1 MNQNRRRVMKQVIT
15 LAAAGAAGLPLVA
28 GAAAP
33 TVINYG
39 GSAWLGHYSAYI
51 AMKTGLMT
59 KHGIDLRWQAFST
72 SSARMAA
79 VMAGNV
85 DIAGTGVVSA
95 LALMAS
101 GARQFQLIATPN
113 NFGRAEGL
121 LVREGIKE
129 LADLKG
135 KKIGVTYASSAHV
148 LLLDVLSQAGI
159 NPDKDVAIIN
169 LPATELLT
177 AYKANQIDAA
187 AAWTPTFDRIRAL
200 PGTRLLFDD
209 SAFSLYK
216 SYKMSPGPDV
226 LLTRSS
232 FGKDNPAAVKAFM
245 QAIFEANAML
255 TQKPEESARILLE
268 LTSLSME
275 EQLGVIKQT
284 EWFTLADQKALM
296 SDPGNFIV
304 GLQKL
309 AEMLVKLKQVDSM
322 PQVRQWV
329 NTTYL

>member
-28 GAAAP
+28 SAAAP

-121 LVREGIKE
+121 LVRDGIKE

>member
-28 GAAAP
+28 SAAAP

>member
-1 MNQNRRRVMKQVIT
+1 MNETRRRIMKQAAT
-15 LAAAGAAGLPLVA
+15 LAAAGSMGLPILSRAAGA
-28 GAAAP
+28 
-33 TVINYG
+33 TVVNYG

-51 AMKTGLMT
+51 AMKTGMMA
-59 KHGIDLRWQAFST
+59 KQNIDLRWQAFST

-113 NFGRAEGL
+113 NFGKAEGL
-121 LVREGIKE
+121 LVRDGVNSIN
-129 LADLKG
+129 DLKG
-135 KKIGVTYASSAHV
+135 KKIGVTYASSSHV
-148 LLLDVLSQAGI
+148 LLLDILAQARI
-159 NPDKDVAIIN
+159 DPDKDVSVIN

-177 AYKANQIDAA
+177 AYRANQVDAA
-187 AAWTPTFDRIRAL
+187 VAWTPTFNRIRAL
-200 PGTRLLFDD
+200 PGTKVLLDD

-226 LLTRSS
+226 LLTRTS
-232 FGKDNPAAVKAFM
+232 FAKDNRDAVKGFLA
-245 QAIFEANAML
+245 AIFEANAFM
-255 TQKPEESARILLE
+255 TKKPEEAAKLLME
-268 LTSLSME
+268 LTSLTYE
-275 EQLGVIKQT
+275 EQLTTIKQT
-284 EWFTLADQKALM
+284 EWFSQADQQALM
-296 SDPGNFIV
+296 NNPGDFVV

-309 AEMLVKLKQVDSM
+309 SEMLLKLKQIDSV

-329 NTTYL
+329 NATYL

>member
-15 LAAAGAAGLPLVA
+15 LAAAGAAGFPLAA

-51 AMKTGLMT
+51 AMKTGLMA

-121 LVREGIKE
+121 LVRDGIKE

-200 PGTRLLFDD
+200 PGTRMLFDD

-232 FGKDNPAAVKAFM
+232 FGKDNPAAVKGFM

-255 TQKPEESARILLE
+255 TQKPEEAARVLLE

>member
-1 MNQNRRRVMKQVIT
+1 
-15 LAAAGAAGLPLVA
+15 
-28 GAAAP
+28 
-33 TVINYG
+33 
-39 GSAWLGHYSAYI
+39 
-51 AMKTGLMT
+51 
-59 KHGIDLRWQAFST
+59 
-72 SSARMAA
+72 MAA

-101 GARQFQLIATPN
+101 GAKQFQLIATPN

-121 LVREGIKE
+121 LARESIKSV
-129 LADLKG
+129 ADLKG

-159 NPDKDVAIIN
+159 NPDKDVSIIN

-187 AAWTPTFDRIRAL
+187 GAWTPTFDRIRAL
-200 PGTRLLFDD
+200 PGTRMLFDD
-209 SAFSLYK
+209 SSFSLYK

-226 LLTRSS
+226 LLTRTG
-232 FGKDNPAAVKAFM
+232 FGKENPAAVKAFM
-245 QAIFEANAML
+245 QAIFEANALL
-255 TQKPEESARILLE
+255 TQKPEEAAKILLE

-275 EQLGVIKQT
+275 EQLGVIRQT

-296 SDPGNFIV
+296 SDPGNFVV

-309 AEMLVKLKQVDSM
+309 AEMLLKLKQIDSM

>member
-1 MNQNRRRVMKQVIT
+1 MNQTRRRVIKQAVT
-15 LAAAGAAGLPLVA
+15 LAAAGSMGFPLMA
-28 GAAAP
+28 RAAAP

-51 AMKTGLMT
+51 AMKTGLMS
-59 KHGIDLRWQAFST
+59 KYGIDLRWQAFST

-101 GARQFQLIATPN
+101 GAKQFQVIATPN

-121 LVREGIKE
+121 LVRDAVKSVAE
-129 LADLKG
+129 LKG

-148 LLLDVLSQAGI
+148 LLLDVLTQAGL
-159 NPDKDVAIIN
+159 NPDRDVSIIN

-200 PGTRLLFDD
+200 PNTRLLFDD
-209 SAFSLYK
+209 TSFSLYK

-226 LLTRSS
+226 LLTRTA
-232 FGKDNPAAVKAFM
+232 FGRDNPAAVKAFM
-245 QAIFEANAML
+245 QAIFEANALL
-255 TQKPEESARILLE
+255 TQKPEEAARILLE

-275 EQLGVIKQT
+275 EQLAVIKQT
-284 EWFTLADQKALM
+284 EWFTQADQKTLLVA
-296 SDPGNFIV
+296 PGNFV
-304 GLQKL
+304 DGLQKL
-309 AEMLVKLKQVDSM
+309 SEMLLKLKQIDFV

>member
-1 MNQNRRRVMKQVIT
+1 MNQNRRKVMKQAIT
-15 LAAAGAAGLPLVA
+15 LAAAGSAGFPLMSR
-28 GAAAP
+28 AAAP

-51 AMKTGLMT
+51 AMKTGLMA

-101 GARQFQLIATPN
+101 GAKQFQLIATPN

-121 LVREGIKE
+121 LVRESIKSI
-129 LADLKG
+129 ADLKG

-148 LLLDVLSQAGI
+148 LLLDVLAQSGI
-159 NPDKDVAIIN
+159 NPDKDVSVIN

-200 PGTRLLFDD
+200 PGTRMLFDD
-209 SAFSLYK
+209 SSFSLYK

-226 LLTRSS
+226 LLTRTS

-245 QAIFEANAML
+245 LAVFEANTLL
-255 TQKPEESARILLE
+255 TQKPEEAAKILLE

-275 EQLGVIKQT
+275 EQLGVIRQT

-296 SDPGNFIV
+296 SDPGNFV
-304 GLQKL
+304 AGLQKL
-309 AEMLVKLKQVDSM
+309 AEMLLKLKQIDSM

>member
-121 LVREGIKE
+121 LVRDGIKE

>member
-1 MNQNRRRVMKQVIT
+1 MNQNRRKVMKQAIT
-15 LAAAGAAGLPLVA
+15 LAAAGSVGFPLLARAAT
-28 GAAAP
+28 P

-39 GSAWLGHYSAYI
+39 GSSWLGHYSAYI

-59 KHGIDLRWQAFST
+59 KYGIDLRWQAFST

-101 GARQFQLIATPN
+101 GAKQFQLIATPN

-121 LVREGIKE
+121 LVRESIKSVAE
-129 LADLKG
+129 LKG

-148 LLLDVLSQAGI
+148 LLLDVLAQSGI
-159 NPDKDVAIIN
+159 NPDKDVSIIN

-187 AAWTPTFDRIRAL
+187 AAWTPTFDRIRSL
-200 PGTRLLFDD
+200 PGTRMLFDD
-209 SAFSLYK
+209 SSFSLYK

-226 LLTRSS
+226 LLTRTS

-245 QAIFEANAML
+245 QAIFEANTML
-255 TQKPEESARILLE
+255 TQKPEEAAKILLE

-275 EQLGVIKQT
+275 EQMGVIKQT

-296 SDPGNFIV
+296 SDPGNFVV

-309 AEMLVKLKQVDSM
+309 AEMLVKLKQIDSM

>member
-28 GAAAP
+28 SAAAP

-51 AMKTGLMT
+51 AMKAGLMT

-121 LVREGIKE
+121 LVRDGIKE

-200 PGTRLLFDD
+200 PATRLLFDD

-232 FGKDNPAAVKAFM
+232 FGKDNPAAVKGFM

>member
-1 MNQNRRRVMKQVIT
+1 MKQVIT
-15 LAAAGAAGLPLVA
+15 LAAAGAAGFPLAA

-51 AMKTGLMT
+51 AMKTGLMA

-121 LVREGIKE
+121 LVRDGIKE

-200 PGTRLLFDD
+200 PGTRMLFDD

-232 FGKDNPAAVKAFM
+232 FGKDNPAAVKGFM

-255 TQKPEESARILLE
+255 TQKPEEAARVLLE

>member
-28 GAAAP
+28 SAAAP

-121 LVREGIKE
+121 LVRDGIKE

-232 FGKDNPAAVKAFM
+232 FGKDNPAAVKSFM

>member
-28 GAAAP
+28 SAAAP

-121 LVREGIKE
+121 LVRDGIKE

-200 PGTRLLFDD
+200 PGTRMLFDD

-232 FGKDNPAAVKAFM
+232 FGKDNPAAVKGFT

-255 TQKPEESARILLE
+255 TQKPEEAARILLE
-268 LTSLSME
+268 LTSLSMD

>member
-1 MNQNRRRVMKQVIT
+1 MNQNRRKVMKQAIT
-15 LAAAGAAGLPLVA
+15 LAAAGSLGFPLMSR
-28 GAAAP
+28 AAAP

-51 AMKTGLMT
+51 AMKTGLMA
-59 KHGIDLRWQAFST
+59 KYGIDLRWQAFST

-101 GARQFQLIATPN
+101 GAKQFQLIATPN

-121 LVREGIKE
+121 LARESIKSV
-129 LADLKG
+129 ADLKG

-159 NPDKDVAIIN
+159 NPDKDVSIIN

-187 AAWTPTFDRIRAL
+187 GAWTPTFDRIRAL
-200 PGTRLLFDD
+200 PGTRMLFDD
-209 SAFSLYK
+209 SSFSLYK

-226 LLTRSS
+226 LLTRTG
-232 FGKDNPAAVKAFM
+232 FGKENPAAVKAFM
-245 QAIFEANAML
+245 QAIFEANALL
-255 TQKPEESARILLE
+255 TQKPEEAAKILLE

-275 EQLGVIKQT
+275 EQLGVIRQT

-296 SDPGNFIV
+296 SDPGNFVV

-309 AEMLVKLKQVDSM
+309 AEMLLKLKQIDSM

>member
-28 GAAAP
+28 SAAAP

-51 AMKTGLMT
+51 AMKTGLMA

-121 LVREGIKE
+121 LVRDGIKE

-296 SDPGNFIV
+296 SDPGNFVV

>member
-1 MNQNRRRVMKQVIT
+1 MKQVIT

-28 GAAAP
+28 SAAAP

>member
-1 MNQNRRRVMKQVIT
+1 MNQNRRRVMKQMIS
-15 LAAAGAAGLPLVA
+15 LAAAGAAGIPL
-28 GAAAP
+28 AASAATP

-51 AMKTGLMT
+51 AMKTGLMA
-59 KHGIDLRWQAFST
+59 KYGIDLRWQAFST

-121 LVREGIKE
+121 LVRENIKE

-148 LLLDVLSQAGI
+148 LLLDVLAQAGI
-159 NPDKDVAIIN
+159 NADKDVAIIN

-200 PGTRLLFDD
+200 PATRTLFDD

-226 LLTRSS
+226 LLTRTS
-232 FGKDNPAAVKAFM
+232 FGKDNPGAVKAFM

-255 TQKPEESARILLE
+255 TNKPEEAARLLLE

-275 EQLGVIKQT
+275 EQLGVIRQT

-296 SDPGNFIV
+296 SDPGNFVV

-309 AEMLVKLKQVDSM
+309 AEMLVKLKQIDSM

>member
-28 GAAAP
+28 SAAAP

-121 LVREGIKE
+121 LVRDGIKE

-200 PGTRLLFDD
+200 PATRLLFDD

-232 FGKDNPAAVKAFM
+232 FGKDNPAAVKGFM